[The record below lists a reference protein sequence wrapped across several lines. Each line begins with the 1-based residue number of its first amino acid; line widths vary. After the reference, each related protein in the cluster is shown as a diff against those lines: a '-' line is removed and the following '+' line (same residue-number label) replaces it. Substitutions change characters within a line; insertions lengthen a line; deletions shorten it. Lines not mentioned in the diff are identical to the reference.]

1 MKFFVLAVL
10 SAVVLSACEKPEN
23 QYMSVVTLKDGGPD
37 ALGKKR
43 TLLQADDQTI
53 LVPTKTLEFVKKQR
67 ALVTFY
73 DRGEIEPEIEGSP
86 CKWISVELTGRDT
99 IYTKP
104 VSEPGSI
111 ENNSTLE
118 VYRSWVNSIEDNYLT
133 ILIDVP
139 WNNPQKVH
147 TISLEPTDVPYVFEL
162 KHNKGEDGEP
172 VRTVS
177 GIIAFDMEGH
187 LPFEPGATVTI
198 KYKGKGYPAD
208 DYKDGKDKTIYWEL
222 NEEGRFDGPKAVQK
236 DGSLN
241 VAPASAVSA
250 AALNLN

>member
-23 QYMSVVTLKDGGPD
+23 QYMSVVTLKEGGPD
-37 ALGKKR
+37 ASGKKR

-111 ENNSTLE
+111 ENNSTLD

-133 ILIDVP
+133 ILIDAA
-139 WNNPQKVH
+139 WNDVRKVH
-147 TISLEPTDVPYVFEL
+147 TISLEATEEPYVFEL

-177 GIIAFDMEGH
+177 GVIAFDMEGR
-187 LPFEPGATVTI
+187 LPSTAGSTVTI
-198 KYKGKGYPAD
+198 KYKGNPTV
-208 DYKDGKDKTIYWEL
+208 DYKDGKDKAIYWKL
-222 NEEGRFDGPKAVQK
+222 NEEGRFIGPEAVQK
-236 DGSLN
+236 DESLN
-241 VAPASAVSA
+241 VASASAVSA
-250 AALNLN
+250 AALNLE

>member
-23 QYMSVVTLKDGGPD
+23 QYMSVVTLKECGPD
-37 ALGKKR
+37 ALGKPK
-43 TLLQADDQTI
+43 TMMQADDQTI

-86 CKWISVELTGRDT
+86 CKWISIELTGRDT

-111 ENNSTLE
+111 ENNSTLD

-133 ILIDVP
+133 ILIDAA
-139 WNNPQKVH
+139 WNDVRKVH
-147 TISLEPTDVPYVFEL
+147 TISLEATEEPYVFEL

-177 GIIAFDMEGH
+177 GVIAFDMEGR
-187 LPFEPGATVTI
+187 LPSTAGSTVTI
-198 KYKGKGYPAD
+198 RYKGKGYPAD
-208 DYKDGKDKTIYWEL
+208 EYKDGKDKAIYWKL
-222 NEEGRFDGPKAVQK
+222 NEEGRFIGPEAVQK
-236 DGSLN
+236 DESLN
-241 VAPASAVSA
+241 VASASAVSA
-250 AALNLN
+250 AALNLD